1 MAQLVGRLTALKVAH
16 LTKPG
21 MHNDGAGLYL
31 QVTKGS
37 TGVAKSWIYRFE
49 LHGRERQM
57 GLGSVNALSLAEARI
72 KATECRKLKL
82 EGIDPIEARKARHAE
97 AAHEAAM
104 AVTFTEC
111 AEKYIAAHRDGWH
124 NPKHAAQWS
133 STLKTYAE
141 PVIGAVSVQDVDTAL
156 IMKILDPLW
165 STKPETAGRLRGRI
179 EAVLDWATV
188 RGYRHGDNSARWRGH
203 LDKLLPARTRV
214 RQPQHH
220 AALPYQTLPEFMA
233 TLHEQQGTAARA
245 LEFLILTAT
254 RTSEVIRARRI
265 EIAGNVWT
273 IPANRMKARRE
284 HRVPLSARALELIK
298 SMAVEHPGEF
308 LFPGGKQRK
317 PLSNMAML
325 VLLERM
331 GRKDLTV
338 HGFRSTFRD
347 WTAERTDYPREV
359 AEMALAHTIDDKVE
373 AAYRRGDLFE
383 KRRRLME
390 EWGAFAQKRLAPF
403 RQGCSRLTDRQP
415 PEFGSN

>member
-1 MAQLVGRLTALKVAH
+1 VAQLVGRLTAVTVAR
-16 LTKPG
+16 LIKPG

-31 QVTKGS
+31 QVTKRS
-37 TGVAKSWIYRFE
+37 TRVAKSWIYRFE
-49 LHGRERQM
+49 LDGRERQM
-57 GLGSVNALSLAEARI
+57 GLGSVNTLSLAEARI
-72 KATECRKLKL
+72 KASECRKLKL

-111 AEKYIAAHRDGWH
+111 AEKYIAAHRDSWH
-124 NPKHAAQWS
+124 NLKHAAQWS

-141 PVIGAVSVQDVDTAL
+141 PVIGAVSAQDVDTAL

-165 STKPETAGRLRGRI
+165 LKKPETAGRLRGRI

-188 RGYRHGDNSARWRGH
+188 RGYRHGDNPARWRGH
-203 LDKLLPARTRV
+203 LDKLLPARARV

-220 AALPYQTLPEFMA
+220 AALSYQTLPEFMT
-233 TLHEQQGTAARA
+233 TLREQQGVAARA

-254 RTSEVIRARRI
+254 RTSEVIKARPI
-265 EIAGNVWT
+265 EISDNVWI

-298 SMAVEHPGEF
+298 SMAVEYPGEF
-308 LFPGGKQRK
+308 LFPGGKQLK

-331 GRKDLTV
+331 GRNDLTV

-347 WTAERTDYPREV
+347 WTAEQTDYPREV
-359 AEMALAHTIDDKVE
+359 AEMALAHTVDDKVE

-383 KRRRLME
+383 KRRRLMD
-390 EWGAFAQKRLAPF
+390 EWGHFCAQKTGSFPARMLAAH
-403 RQGCSRLTDRQP
+403 
-415 PEFGSN
+415 